1 MAFDK
6 LLTPKQ
12 VAERLN
18 ISELT
23 LANSRCNGTGIMID
37 FVRISGK
44 AIRYKESVIETY
56 IEANTF
62 SHNGKVKIKE
72 NYNGDK

>member
-23 LANSRCNGTGIMID
+23 LANSRCNGTGIMINFD
-37 FVRISGK
+37 EFLVRPYVTRSL
-44 AIRYKESVIETY
+44 T
-56 IEANTF
+56 
-62 SHNGKVKIKE
+62 
-72 NYNGDK
+72 

>member
-23 LANSRCNGTGIMID
+23 LANSRCNGTGIMINY
-37 FVRISGK
+37 VRISSK
-44 AIRYKESVIETY
+44 AIRYKESDIKAF
-56 IEANTF
+56 IEANTYI
-62 SHNGKVKIKE
+62 HTGKVKIKE
-72 NYNGDK
+72 DVL

>member
-23 LANSRCNGTGIMID
+23 LANSRCNGTGIMIN
-37 FVRISGK
+37 FVRVSSK
-44 AIRYKESVIETY
+44 AIRYKESDLKAF
-56 IEANTF
+56 IEANTY
-62 SHNGKVKIKE
+62 SHNGKVKIR
-72 NYNGDK
+72 GDVL

>member
-1 MAFDK
+1 MTFDK

-18 ISELT
+18 INELT
-23 LANSRCNGTGIMID
+23 LANSRSTGTGIVID

-44 AIRYKESVIETY
+44 AIRYKESDIDIY
-56 IEANTF
+56 IESHTY
-62 SHNGKVKIKE
+62 SHNGEVKTKE
-72 NYNGDK
+72 NAS